1 MAHLTQRLALAWHD
15 SVECVVCCRLPS
27 GVLSASLSAATG
39 SCCTVGLSAAG
50 SPVPVSNIFL
60 LTQSCMTASVM
71 CASVDLIW
79 TGRPA
84 TLGVAKQGCVA
95 QHGLRTNGVQQR
107 CALLL
112 YHVGFQG

>member
-1 MAHLTQRLALAWHD
+1 
-15 SVECVVCCRLPS
+15 
-27 GVLSASLSAATG
+27 VLSASLSAATG
-39 SCCTVGLSAAG
+39 SCCAVGLSAVDV
-50 SPVPVSNIFL
+50 PVPVSDIFL
-60 LTQSCMTASVM
+60 LTKSCITASVM

-84 TLGVAKQGCVA
+84 ALGVAKKGCVA
-95 QHGLRTNGVQQR
+95 QHGLRTNGVQAR

>member
-1 MAHLTQRLALAWHD
+1 
-15 SVECVVCCRLPS
+15 
-27 GVLSASLSAATG
+27 
-39 SCCTVGLSAAG
+39 
-50 SPVPVSNIFL
+50 
-60 LTQSCMTASVM
+60 M

-84 TLGVAKQGCVA
+84 ALGVAKKGCVA
-95 QHGLRTNGVQQR
+95 QHGLRTNGVQAR